1 MKSFATRKRAG
12 FLAILLAF
20 VFAFTGIMPVV
31 SNAEEAGNYD
41 IDKPVIGELTMT
53 HNRETV
59 SSDTSL
65 DITLKAEDLGVGIQS
80 VYINFDFVPDG
91 DGPYVSAPTLRYDA
105 DGNNNNLTYD
115 EKASL
120 FKGTVSLKEVLN
132 SGRLY
137 ISSISVAD
145 KNNNKETKSLI
156 YENYSVNVKLENV
169 TDANA
174 VTKIT
179 PVYKNDNSQYEDSKD
194 RTYVEGKSNYFKIEF
209 AQKISADLK
218 SLEIE
223 QSEGHSLYTYSNK
236 IDPVDENIVYFPYN
250 PSKNYTGKILSGKVK
265 TIIAIFADGTKKLVN
280 LGNTDTSYNYY
291 DGDYVEKTDSNQE
304 NEGVKYSI
312 KEVTVTNKEG
322 NEITQENILTD
333 GRVGDEDTL
342 YFRIK
347 LDKDI
352 KADDI
357 SSPSLFL
364 DCEIE
369 DEAGD
374 TFQRDTREVKLI
386 FDQSTQTF
394 TGSLTI
400 DSKMYPSI
408 WGIVLLSY
416 YDMKDSRLY
425 KEVYLDNRSD
435 CFIVKHGSTS
445 IIPNNPSEN
454 SDDDTSTDN
463 TGKTPSNNIGKQEVT
478 VPTTDTSVNTATNA
492 SDAELAAVNANPDKL
507 IVVEATKD
515 HDGGVK
521 AAPSVVEQ
529 EVKAVADAVS
539 KAKSKKAIVKI
550 DMNGANIIP
559 VEVLKEAKGKN
570 VDVIFNMG
578 DYSWTVNGMNIG
590 NIDLKDI
597 NLAVDMNTNAIP
609 SDVVK
614 ALSGSKPT
622 QQISLRH
629 NGNFG
634 FKATLEMKAPKGEA
648 GKYGNLYWYDSDK
661 KLVFQDSALVKADGT
676 IRLNFSHAS
685 DYVIV
690 FGDNMATKSPK
701 TGANVNK
708 NALLMMALMLTLAA
722 ASGIFGMME
731 LREANRKRV

>member
-265 TIIAIFADGTKKLVN
+265 TIIAIFADGTKK
-280 LGNTDTSYNYY
+280 
-291 DGDYVEKTDSNQE
+291 
-304 NEGVKYSI
+304 
-312 KEVTVTNKEG
+312 
-322 NEITQENILTD
+322 
-333 GRVGDEDTL
+333 
-342 YFRIK
+342 
-347 LDKDI
+347 
-352 KADDI
+352 A
-357 SSPSLFL
+357 
-364 DCEIE
+364 C
-369 DEAGD
+369 
-374 TFQRDTREVKLI
+374 
-386 FDQSTQTF
+386 
-394 TGSLTI
+394 
-400 DSKMYPSI
+400 
-408 WGIVLLSY
+408 
-416 YDMKDSRLY
+416 
-425 KEVYLDNRSD
+425 
-435 CFIVKHGSTS
+435 
-445 IIPNNPSEN
+445 
-454 SDDDTSTDN
+454 
-463 TGKTPSNNIGKQEVT
+463 
-478 VPTTDTSVNTATNA
+478 
-492 SDAELAAVNANPDKL
+492 
-507 IVVEATKD
+507 
-515 HDGGVK
+515 
-521 AAPSVVEQ
+521 
-529 EVKAVADAVS
+529 
-539 KAKSKKAIVKI
+539 
-550 DMNGANIIP
+550 
-559 VEVLKEAKGKN
+559 
-570 VDVIFNMG
+570 
-578 DYSWTVNGMNIG
+578 
-590 NIDLKDI
+590 
-597 NLAVDMNTNAIP
+597 
-609 SDVVK
+609 
-614 ALSGSKPT
+614 KP
-622 QQISLRH
+622 
-629 NGNFG
+629 G
-634 FKATLEMKAPKGEA
+634 
-648 GKYGNLYWYDSDK
+648 
-661 KLVFQDSALVKADGT
+661 
-676 IRLNFSHAS
+676 
-685 DYVIV
+685 
-690 FGDNMATKSPK
+690 
-701 TGANVNK
+701 
-708 NALLMMALMLTLAA
+708 
-722 ASGIFGMME
+722 
-731 LREANRKRV
+731 